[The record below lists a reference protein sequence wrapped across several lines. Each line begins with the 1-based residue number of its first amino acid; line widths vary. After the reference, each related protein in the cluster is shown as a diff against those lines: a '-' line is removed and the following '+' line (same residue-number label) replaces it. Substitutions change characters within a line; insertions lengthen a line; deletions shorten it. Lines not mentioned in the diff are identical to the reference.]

1 MTLTDR
7 EQIQQLVAI
16 YARALDARD
25 YETIADCFAL
35 DGFAEF
41 VGFSGPMTG
50 RDAIDAH
57 MKKAL
62 GPLAITQHIF
72 TNFIIEIDGDSATLY
87 CDAMGQHVAGTGEDA
102 ETFLSGGKY
111 NAEMRRRDGR
121 WQFQKLVAKAVSGT
135 GDREMLP
142 HKG

>member
-1 MTLTDR
+1 MTDR
-7 EQIQQLVAI
+7 EAIQQLVAI

-25 YETIADCFAL
+25 YKTIADCFAP
-35 DGFAEF
+35 DAEAEF
-41 VGFSGPMTG
+41 VGFSGPMEG
-50 RDAIDAH
+50 REAIDAH

-62 GPLAITQHIF
+62 GPLAITQHMF

-87 CDAMGQHVAGTGEDA
+87 CDAMGQHVTGAGDDA
-102 ETFLSGGKY
+102 VTYLSGGKY
-111 NAEMRRRDGR
+111 NAEMRRREGH
-121 WQFQKLVAKAVSGT
+121 WHFQHLVARAIWGM

>member
-1 MTLTDR
+1 MTDR

-25 YETIADCFAL
+25 YTTIADCFAP
-35 DGFAEF
+35 DASAEF
-41 VGFSGPMTG
+41 VGFSGPMSG
-50 RDAIDAH
+50 REAIDAH

-62 GPLAITQHIF
+62 GPLAITQHMF

-87 CDAMGQHVAGTGEDA
+87 CDAMGQHVTGEGEDA
-102 ETFLSGGKY
+102 ETYLSGGKY
-111 NAEMRRRDGR
+111 NAEMRRRDGQWR
-121 WQFQKLVAKAVSGT
+121 FQNLVAKAIWGM

-142 HKG
+142 RKG